1 MNISTIT
8 DLHLSGVDF
17 QNISDNL
24 AQIRGVRNFSEF
36 TRLLESL
43 HPSAYKPTKYMT
55 QVSVASP
62 GDIVL
67 YRILVESSF
76 SWPALGEELML
87 QG

>member
-36 TRLLESL
+36 TSLLESL
-43 HPSAYKPTKYMT
+43 HHSAYKPTKYMT
-55 QVSVASP
+55 RVSVAST
-62 GDIVL
+62 GDVIL
-67 YRILVESSF
+67 DRILVECSF
-76 SWPALGEELML
+76 S
-87 QG
+87 